1 MARLQ
6 IQVSEKEYERV
17 YKILNKAMAS
27 FMAEKGRSF
36 TIRSSIVRIFEEYG
50 KWKGFINGND
60 KVATE
65 IESIKSN
72 PDELKQVEELIFQAR
87 RNPNVANARAINE
100 LVLKL
105 DPNFRVPKGVSAK
118 ESQTAMLS
126 VIADKLGVA

>member
-65 IESIKSN
+65 IESIRSN

>member
-87 RNPNVANARAINE
+87 RNPNVANARAISE